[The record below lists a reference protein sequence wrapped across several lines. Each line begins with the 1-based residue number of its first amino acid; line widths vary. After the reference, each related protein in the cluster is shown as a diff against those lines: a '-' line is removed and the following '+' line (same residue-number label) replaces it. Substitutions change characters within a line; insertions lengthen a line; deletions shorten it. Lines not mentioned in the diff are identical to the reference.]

1 VTLKTDQPTW
11 IIYQGP
17 PTWDGSK
24 WVNGDRFFLSGPKAY
39 RANLGVELAPGMD
52 GLELPVTEYRYD
64 ADANTPGSQF
74 VSAVATRRNI
84 KASINIFGE
93 DVSDLY
99 RNKDRWYA
107 NHQHGSP
114 GRLWFLTRGREPR
127 YLSAMAAEGAGQ
139 GTIEKDWG
147 LHNTIKGMEWGWTSD
162 AAYFFGYRE
171 EKVFKP
177 VGGKRYR
184 VTFFN
189 ASTAPRVY
197 PELYLPGPGQWE
209 FSLGYEQPNL
219 RTPGLAEGEVAKLDY
234 NPKNPTF
241 LKRQKNGTIVN
252 LWPSMV
258 GQRPR
263 FCLEPQTMNTLEI
276 RHVTDE
282 TRSGD
287 GLPRLKYSPEFTSW
301 T

>member
-1 VTLKTDQPTW
+1 MKTDQPTW

-64 ADANTPGSQF
+64 ADAN
-74 VSAVATRRNI
+74 
-84 KASINIFGE
+84 
-93 DVSDLY
+93 
-99 RNKDRWYA
+99 
-107 NHQHGSP
+107 
-114 GRLWFLTRGREPR
+114 
-127 YLSAMAAEGAGQ
+127 
-139 GTIEKDWG
+139 
-147 LHNTIKGMEWGWTSD
+147 
-162 AAYFFGYRE
+162 
-171 EKVFKP
+171 
-177 VGGKRYR
+177 
-184 VTFFN
+184 
-189 ASTAPRVY
+189 
-197 PELYLPGPGQWE
+197 
-209 FSLGYEQPNL
+209 
-219 RTPGLAEGEVAKLDY
+219 TPGLAEGEVAKLDY